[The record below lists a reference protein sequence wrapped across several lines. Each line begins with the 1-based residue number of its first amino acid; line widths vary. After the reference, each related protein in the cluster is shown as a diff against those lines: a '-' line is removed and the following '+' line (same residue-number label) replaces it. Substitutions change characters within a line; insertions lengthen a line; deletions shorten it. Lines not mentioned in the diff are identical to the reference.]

1 MKHPTRSFRAILYGA
16 ASAIALALP
25 AVALA
30 QAAGAAELLRV
41 ANAMYRSRAPASLL
55 PRIDTLLKQ
64 PVSSAETRNGRN
76 G

>member
-1 MKHPTRSFRAILYGA
+1 VGLGECLTQQGN
-16 ASAIALALP
+16 
-25 AVALA
+25 
-30 QAAGAAELLRV
+30 AAGAAELLRV